1 MLDTLITSKTR
12 IKLMLKF
19 FLNTK
24 EESYLR
30 GLEEEFGESSNGIR
44 LELNK
49 FEKAG
54 LLDSRS
60 QGNKKLFR
68 ANTKHPLFPDIHS
81 LLLKH
86 IGFDE
91 IINKVVNKLGDI
103 RKVYLVGKLAQGINS
118 DIIDLIFVCASI
130 NKNYLLELIEKKEKI
145 IKRKIRYMVFS
156 IQEIEAYIKKQAD
169 TKVLLLWKQEK

>member
-1 MLDTLITSKTR
+1 
-12 IKLMLKF
+12 MLKF
-19 FLNTK
+19 FLNAN

-30 GLEEEFGESSNGIR
+30 GLEEEFGESSNSIR

-68 ANTKHPLFPDIHS
+68 ANTQHPLFPDIHS

-86 IGFDE
+86 IGFDA
-91 IINKVVNKLGDI
+91 IVNKVVKNLGDI
-103 RKVYLVGKLAQGINS
+103 KKVYLVGKLAKGINS
-118 DIIDLIFVCASI
+118 DIIDLIFVGDDI
-130 NKNYLLELIEKKEKI
+130 NKNYLLELIDKTEKI
-145 IKRKIRYMVFS
+145 IKRHIRYMVFS
-156 IQEIEAYIKKQAD
+156 INDIEAYIQQHSKND
-169 TKVLLLWKQEK
+169 MLLLWKQEV